1 VDQRRKRRVK
11 LATFL
16 ADGTPRPGLVARNGI
31 VSLSD
36 VASSLR
42 EVIDNFEQLRPR
54 LAERLKDERVQGA
67 KLLPPIRPGKIL
79 CSTNR
84 YAAQGDDTP
93 PLLMTLKSTE
103 SVGEQIMLPE
113 TFEPWDFF
121 PEAELGLVIKGPAK
135 QLTANNW
142 QQAVFGYTCV
152 VDVMAR
158 GGDTMFGRDYWVSK
172 SDGLCPIGPWITT
185 LDEVEDPNAL
195 RVQSWQN
202 GFPAQSYSTVDA
214 QYTLGQQLEF
224 ITSVMT
230 LYTGDVVACGT
241 DPEGAL
247 PLQAGDHVEVEIEAL
262 GRLSVGVAA

>member
-1 VDQRRKRRVK
+1 MK

-16 ADGTPRPGLVARNGI
+16 ADGRPQPGLMTPDGVVPIGDLAP
-31 VSLSD
+31 
-36 VASSLR
+36 SLR
-42 EVIDNFEQLRPR
+42 EVIDQFDQLRPR
-54 LAERLKDERVQGA
+54 LEQRLNNEPVQVA
-67 KLLPPIRPGKIL
+67 TLLAPIRPGKIL

-84 YAAQGDDTP
+84 YAAEGEVP

-103 SVGEQIMLPE
+103 SVAEQIVLPD

-121 PEAELGLVIKGPAK
+121 PEAELGLVMKGPAK
-135 QLTANNW
+135 QLSADNW
-142 QQAVFGYTCV
+142 HHAVFGYTCV

-158 GGDTMFGRDYWVSK
+158 GGETMFGRDYWVSK
-172 SDGLCPIGPWITT
+172 SDTLCPIGPWITT
-185 LDEVEDPNAL
+185 LDEIPDPNAL

-202 GFPAQSYSTVDA
+202 GFPAQAYSTADA

-230 LYTGDVVACGT
+230 LYTADVVACGT

-247 PLQAGDHVEVEIEAL
+247 PLQAGDHVEVEIGPL

>member
-1 VDQRRKRRVK
+1 
-11 LATFL
+11 
-16 ADGTPRPGLVARNGI
+16 
-31 VSLSD
+31 
-36 VASSLR
+36 
-42 EVIDNFEQLRPR
+42 LRPR
-54 LAERLKDERVQGA
+54 LEERLKGEPVQGA
-67 KLLPPIRPGKIL
+67 TLVAPIRPGKIL

-84 YAAQGDDTP
+84 YAAEGEVP

-103 SVGEQIMLPE
+103 SVAEQIVLPE

-121 PEAELGLVIKGPAK
+121 PEAELGIVVKGPAK
-135 QLTANNW
+135 QLSADNW

-172 SDGLCPIGPWITT
+172 SDTLCPIGPWITT
-185 LDEVEDPNAL
+185 LDDVEDPNAL

-202 GFPAQSYSTVDA
+202 GFPAQSYSTTAA

-230 LYTGDVVACGT
+230 LYTGDVLACGT

-247 PLQAGDHVEVEIEAL
+247 PLQAGDHIEVEIEAL
-262 GRLSVGVAA
+262 GRLSVEVAA